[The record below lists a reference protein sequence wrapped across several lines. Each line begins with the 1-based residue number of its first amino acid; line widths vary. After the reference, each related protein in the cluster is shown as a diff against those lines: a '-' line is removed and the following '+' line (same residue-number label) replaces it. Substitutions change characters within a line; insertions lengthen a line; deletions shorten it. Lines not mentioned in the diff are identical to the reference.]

1 MRKYIISLPAM
12 NEILKINAFGP
23 IKQVEIIIKS
33 ITILIGDQGTGKSCI
48 AKLYATFKW
57 MEKSIVSERQS
68 IAYFESAKKIIELT
82 KYHRIDSFFRD
93 ETEIHFDSQYLI
105 FTYKENKLT
114 ITKKQNISPVLSKVM
129 YIPAERSILSI
140 AEGNKK
146 LLRELPDSALTF
158 SDRFDDAK
166 LEYSK
171 GYQLPFGNLSFQ
183 YDPIDDASTII
194 GSNFDSKL
202 TQAATGIQA
211 ALPMCLVSEY
221 LSNKI
226 KNKQEVRLTNE
237 ERKELS
243 LKVEAIVNN
252 PDYSASVKEAM
263 LKQISA
269 LNTYGCFINIAEEPE
284 LNLFPAS
291 QKAVLYSL
299 IKNNTTSEQ
308 NKLFITTHSPYT
320 LAFANLLIM
329 AYITHKQANNQGKEV
344 IEKLID
350 KQYHI
355 NPEHISSYN
364 LTIDQ
369 EGSTCSSI
377 IDANTCMISKNDLDS
392 ISNNV
397 TKEFNQLYKLYVNTL

>member
-1 MRKYIISLPAM
+1 
-12 NEILKINAFGP
+12 
-23 IKQVEIIIKS
+23 
-33 ITILIGDQGTGKSCI
+33 
-48 AKLYATFKW
+48 
-57 MEKSIVSERQS
+57 
-68 IAYFESAKKIIELT
+68 
-82 KYHRIDSFFRD
+82 
-93 ETEIHFDSQYLI
+93 
-105 FTYKENKLT
+105 
-114 ITKKQNISPVLSKVM
+114 
-129 YIPAERSILSI
+129 
-140 AEGNKK
+140 
-146 LLRELPDSALTF
+146 
-158 SDRFDDAK
+158 
-166 LEYSK
+166 
-171 GYQLPFGNLSFQ
+171 
-183 YDPIDDASTII
+183 
-194 GSNFDSKL
+194 
-202 TQAATGIQA
+202 
-211 ALPMCLVSEY
+211 MCLVSEY

>member
-48 AKLYATFKW
+48 AKLYSTFKW